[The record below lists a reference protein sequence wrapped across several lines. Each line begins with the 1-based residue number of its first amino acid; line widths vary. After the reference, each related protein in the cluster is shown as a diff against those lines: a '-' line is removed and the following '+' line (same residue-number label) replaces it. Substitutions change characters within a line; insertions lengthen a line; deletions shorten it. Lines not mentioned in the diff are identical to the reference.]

1 MVILLRIIVDADAC
15 PGKELIE
22 KAARENDIE
31 VIMYCDT
38 NHVLSSEYSTIIYAD
53 SGYQSVDMKI
63 VNAVEKDDI
72 VITQDFGVAAMV
84 LPKKAYAI
92 SPKGN
97 IYSNENIERLLFE
110 RHISQKVRK
119 GGGKTSNHKKRN
131 RDDDEKLYISLKR
144 IIEGSEKWSL
154 E

>member
-1 MVILLRIIVDADAC
+1 MILLRIIVDADAC

-22 KAARENDIE
+22 KAAKENGIE

-38 NHVLSSEYSTIIYAD
+38 NHILSSEYSTIIYAD

-63 VNAVEKDDI
+63 VNEAKQDDI

-84 LPKKAYAI
+84 LPKKVYAI

-110 RHISQKVRK
+110 RHLSQKVRQ
-119 GGGKTSNHKKRN
+119 GGGKTSNAKKRN
-131 RDDDEKLYISLKR
+131 LDDDERLYVSLKR
-144 IIEGSEKWSL
+144 VIAGKEKQSIE
-154 E
+154 